1 MNISGIVVYRQSGK
15 RKCGGIELGYLIRT
29 IGLGLLLLA
38 SPAMAKS
45 PIVAKVDIS
54 AQTMDIFVNG
64 VKQYTFPVSTGK
76 RGYYTPTGS
85 YSPQRIHRM
94 WYSRKYKMTP
104 MPYSIFFKGGYAIHA
119 TKEVKRLGRP
129 ASHGCVRLA
138 NAHAKTLY
146 SLVKKYGLYKTR
158 IIVTR

>member
-1 MNISGIVVYRQSGK
+1 MSFSDIIITYQFGK
-15 RKCGGIELGYLIRT
+15 RWCGGIHLGYLIRI

-38 SPAMAKS
+38 SPAMAK
-45 PIVAKVDIS
+45 PQIVAKVDIS
-54 AQTMDIFVNG
+54 AQTMDIFVHG

-85 YSPQRIHRM
+85 YLPQRIHRM

-146 SLVKKYGLYKTR
+146 KLVKKYGLYQTR